1 MHFFLLAVS
10 ILVFPSLRI
19 TFLLREGMMMGDE
32 KIDQMCSLN
41 YLDSIISD
49 NVGYRE
55 DVKIRIANAL
65 GVFSPRKKFGRIQR

>member
-1 MHFFLLAVS
+1 
-10 ILVFPSLRI
+10 
-19 TFLLREGMMMGDE
+19 MGDK